1 VRAYAQLYRALRRV
15 QIQQSK
21 FIYVN
26 SVSHA
31 HTATPVKSA
40 QRIIEIFEL
49 YAARGEP
56 ATLTSIASA
65 LKMPK
70 SSCLALLTTLASNG
84 YLYEVRQAGYYPTRR
99 WLDKAQAISAN
110 DPLAEMIRPVLAGL
124 RETTGE
130 TLIFGKLSDERILY
144 IEVVESWQTLRY
156 TAVAGQFKPLHGT
169 ASGKAALSALPAVER
184 KALIAALE
192 LKKLTPRTITDASGL
207 ERDIEQGLARG
218 WHVSRGEN
226 VADATAIAVPVL
238 LMKDIYVLVVA
249 GPAQRMEPKLD
260 TIGARLCEARREIEK
275 R

>member
-1 VRAYAQLYRALRRV
+1 MSNA
-15 QIQQSK
+15 
-21 FIYVN
+21 
-26 SVSHA
+26 HA
-31 HTATPVKSA
+31 ASPVKSA

-49 YAARGEP
+49 YATRGEP

-84 YLYEVRQAGYYPTRR
+84 YLYEVRQSGYYPTRR

-110 DPLAEMIRPVLAGL
+110 DPLAEMIRPVLTGL

-156 TAVAGQFKPLHGT
+156 TAVAGEFKPLHGT
-169 ASGKAALSALPAVER
+169 ASGKAALSALPEVER
-184 KALIAALE
+184 KALIATLD
-192 LKKLTPRTITDASGL
+192 LKKLTPRTITDISTL
-207 ERDIEQGLARG
+207 ERDIEEGIERG
-218 WHVSRGEN
+218 WHISHGEN

-238 LMKDIYVLVVA
+238 MRKDIYVLIVA
-249 GPAQRMEPKLD
+249 GPAPRMETKLD
-260 TIGARLCEARREIEK
+260 AMGQRLREARREIEK

>member
-1 VRAYAQLYRALRRV
+1 MP
-15 QIQQSK
+15 
-21 FIYVN
+21 
-26 SVSHA
+26 VSSTHA
-31 HTATPVKSA
+31 ATPVKSA
-40 QRIIEIFEL
+40 QRILEIFEL

-110 DPLAEMIRPVLAGL
+110 DPLAEMVHPALMSL
-124 RETTGE
+124 RDEIGE
-130 TLIFGKLSDERILY
+130 TLIFGKLSDEQILY
-144 IEVVESWQTLRY
+144 IDVVESQQTLRY

-184 KALIAALE
+184 KAFIASLN
-192 LKKLTPRTITDASGL
+192 LKKLTPRTITDVAAL
-207 ERDIEQGLARG
+207 ERDIEQGIARG
-218 WHVSRGEN
+218 WQVSHGEN
-226 VADATAIAVPVL
+226 VADATAIAVPVV
-238 LMKDIYVLVVA
+238 LMKEIYVLVVA
-249 GPAQRMEPKLD
+249 GPTQRLMPKLK
-260 TIGARLCEARREIEK
+260 TIGERLRTARREIEK